1 MISSTLLVKR
11 FFKIGATAYG
21 GPAIAGHMKNA
32 IVKEYG
38 WMKEPEFLQ
47 ALAFCQMLPGPIFL
61 MLSAYIGYRLRG
73 IWGAFFSAVSF
84 ILPSF
89 ILVVFLSF
97 LYFQWGSLAV
107 IQGLFKGLGA
117 IVVALVLHA
126 VISFGRPI
134 LPDWKMI
141 LIAVLSFFGF
151 LLRWNI
157 LLVFILAG
165 GLALLLRVR
174 AAKTE
179 PSDRSSG
186 EISPRRK
193 GKDSFFLGGLAI
205 LLAGIYLICYYF
217 QPQIAEFFLTLAK
230 IGALSFGGAFTIIPL
245 IQYEVVDRFQWVT
258 TKEFVDGIALGQVT
272 PGPISITATFLGY
285 KLAGLWGAFVGTV
298 AIYFPSFFIVIL
310 LIPQYDRLRGWVSI
324 RRVQRGILASFVA
337 MLGLVFYNFARTT
350 FVDIPSVI
358 FTVGALIA
366 LLKKVDLAYILAGGA
381 ALSILIFGGY
391 PIF

>member
-1 MISSTLLVKR
+1 MLPLSLLFKR
-11 FFKIGATAYG
+11 FLKIGATAYG
-21 GPAIAGHMKNA
+21 GPAIAAHMKKA
-32 IVKEYG
+32 VVKERG
-38 WMKEPEFLQ
+38 WMKEAEFLQ
-47 ALAFCQMLPGPIFL
+47 ALAFCQMLPGPLFL

-73 IWGAFFSAVSF
+73 IWGAFLSAAAF
-84 ILPSF
+84 IFPSF
-89 ILVVFLSF
+89 LLVVFLSIF
-97 LYFQWGSLAV
+97 YFQWGDIGV
-107 IQGLFKGLGA
+107 VQNLFKGLGA

-134 LPDWKMI
+134 LPDGKMI

-157 LLVFILAG
+157 LLVFILAA

-174 AAKTE
+174 TAKGDPTD
-179 PSDRSSG
+179 PSSVA
-186 EISPRRK
+186 ISPRRK
-193 GKDSFFLGGLAI
+193 GEDSLFLGGLAI
-205 LLAGIYLICYYF
+205 LLGGIYLTCFYF
-217 QPQIAEFFLTLAK
+217 QPQIAKFFLTLAK

-258 TKEFVDGIALGQVT
+258 TKEFLDGIAIGQVT

-285 KLAGLWGAFVGTV
+285 KLAGLWGAVVGTL

-310 LIPQYDRLRGWVSI
+310 LIPQYDRLRGWVSV

-358 FTVGALIA
+358 FTAGAFIALI
-366 LLKKVDLAYILAGGA
+366 KKVDLAYILLTGA
-381 ALSILIFGGY
+381 FLSILIFS
-391 PIF
+391 FLK